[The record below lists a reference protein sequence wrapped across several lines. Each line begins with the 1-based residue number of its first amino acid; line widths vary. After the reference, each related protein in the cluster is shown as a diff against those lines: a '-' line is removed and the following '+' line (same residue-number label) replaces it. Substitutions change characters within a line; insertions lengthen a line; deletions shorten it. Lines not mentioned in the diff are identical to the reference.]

1 MELDLLTAISPIDG
15 RYRGKTAALADY
27 FSEYA
32 LIKYRVRVEIEYFI
46 SLCELPL
53 PQLKDFDHSLFPAL
67 RAIYQD
73 FSEADAQRVKD
84 IEKVTN
90 HDVKAVEYFIK
101 EQLDK
106 LEEEKLGKG
115 YFEQSREFIHFG
127 LTSQDINNTSV
138 PLSVKD
144 ALAEVFIPQVEE
156 LIAQLEE
163 YADEW
168 RDVPMLA
175 KTHGQP
181 ASPTRLGKEVMVFVY
196 RLKEQLDSLKSCKY
210 TAKFGGA
217 TGNYNAH
224 HVAYPQYDWKEFGNR
239 FVSEKL
245 GLEREQYTTQIS
257 NYDHLGAIFDA
268 VRRINTIIIDLDR
281 DFWMYISMEYFKQK
295 IKAGEVG
302 SSAMPHKVNP
312 IDYENSEGN
321 LGIANAILQF
331 LAQKLP
337 VSRLQRDL
345 TDSTVL
351 RNIGVPLGHSVIA
364 IQSTLKGLRK
374 LILNE
379 EALRK
384 DLDNTWAV
392 VAEAIQTI
400 LRREAYPHPY
410 EALKALTR
418 TNKHMDENTI
428 HEFVKTLDVSDA
440 VKAELM
446 AITPWNYTGI

>member
-1 MELDLLTAISPIDG
+1 MTLDALTAVSPIDG
-15 RYRGKTAALADY
+15 RYRGKTEKLADY

-32 LIKYRVRVEIEYFI
+32 LIKYRIRVEIEYFI
-46 SLCELPL
+46 TLCELPL
-53 PQLKDFDHSLFPAL
+53 PQLADFDHKHFDSL
-67 RAIYQD
+67 RDIYRKFD
-73 FSEADAQRVKD
+73 EEGASRVKD
-84 IEKVTN
+84 IEKITN
-90 HDVKAVEYFIK
+90 HDVKAVEYYIK

-106 LEEEKLGKG
+106 LGDFEKYK
-115 YFEQSREFIHFG
+115 EFIHFG

-138 PLSVKD
+138 PLSIKD
-144 ALAEVFIPQVEE
+144 ALNEVYIPQIEE
-156 LIAQLEE
+156 LTGQLKTYAEE
-163 YADEW
+163 W
-168 RDVPMLA
+168 KDVPMLA

-181 ASPTRLGKEVMVFVY
+181 ASPTRLGKEIMVFAY
-196 RLKEQLDSLKSCKY
+196 RLDKQVEMLKACPM

-217 TGNYNAH
+217 TGNFNAH
-224 HVAYPQYDWKEFGNR
+224 HVAYPEYDWREFGNK

-257 NYDHLGAIFDA
+257 NYDCLGAVFDA
-268 VRRINTIIIDLDR
+268 LRRINTIIIDLDR

-312 IDYENSEGN
+312 IDFENSEGN
-321 LGIANAILQF
+321 MGMANAILQF

-351 RNIGVPLGHSVIA
+351 RNVGVPMGHGMIA
-364 IQSTLKGLRK
+364 MQSTLKGLRK

-379 EALRK
+379 HKISE

-392 VAEAIQTI
+392 VAEAIQTV

-418 TNKHMDENTI
+418 TNKTMTEETI
-428 HEFVKTLDVSDA
+428 HEFIKTLNVSDA

-446 AITPWNYTGI
+446 AITPHSYTGI